1 MIITHFKNDS
11 SLSLD
16 LRNLYDKLETEKIL
30 KFCQFK
36 LILFFFIFIFNSCAF
51 NSESQILKFLF
62 FTQSDILS
70 IPSYEV
76 LNYNP
81 CVDEIKETGIPIV
94 EINVSDGTDIDSKN
108 EWKKASFSI
117 MGEFCGEDDI
127 IIDEIQIKGR
137 GNSSWDYAKKPYS
150 IKFSSKEK
158 ILGMPK
164 SKRWVLI
171 ANYSDKT
178 LLRNFFVSKLGNNLY
193 DTVWNPSFKSVN
205 LILNGKYR
213 GVYILGEAIRID
225 STRVNIDDISKN
237 SEGGF
242 IFEINARLDEK
253 FNFITNNNVYISLK
267 DPDEVSIEIQNKI
280 KELVQ
285 NAENVLFSNNFTDL
299 QNGYQMVFDVNS
311 VIDWYIMNE
320 LGKNVDSANFSSI
333 YFYYDP
339 SDKLLHMGPNWDF
352 DLAFGNVYY
361 YGCDF
366 YEGLY
371 VRDNSIWIKRMF
383 SDQTFVQRLQ
393 NRWNEKKEELYNYI
407 NYELQCYANNLY
419 KAAEINFKK
428 WDVLGHYIWP
438 NCAGYEIRITY
449 QDEVNY
455 MINWLNKR
463 YEYLDKA
470 FNDYGRKTPENSS

>member
-237 SEGGF
+237 
-242 IFEINARLDEK
+242 
-253 FNFITNNNVYISLK
+253 
-267 DPDEVSIEIQNKI
+267 
-280 KELVQ
+280 
-285 NAENVLFSNNFTDL
+285 
-299 QNGYQMVFDVNS
+299 
-311 VIDWYIMNE
+311 
-320 LGKNVDSANFSSI
+320 
-333 YFYYDP
+333 
-339 SDKLLHMGPNWDF
+339 
-352 DLAFGNVYY
+352 
-361 YGCDF
+361 
-366 YEGLY
+366 
-371 VRDNSIWIKRMF
+371 
-383 SDQTFVQRLQ
+383 
-393 NRWNEKKEELYNYI
+393 
-407 NYELQCYANNLY
+407 
-419 KAAEINFKK
+419 
-428 WDVLGHYIWP
+428 
-438 NCAGYEIRITY
+438 
-449 QDEVNY
+449 
-455 MINWLNKR
+455 
-463 YEYLDKA
+463 
-470 FNDYGRKTPENSS
+470 